1 MLLITVSLVFRN
13 IYLQYTA
20 IIFRE
25 MSREFISEGPPPT
38 TGVGEQKPLVLFF
51 GSNMVVSGKLPRE
64 NMGTSTTKLIYKW
77 RFAGEIFE
85 LTGGLFRQLIAVS
98 ASE

>member
-25 MSREFISEGPPPT
+25 MSREFISEGAEWANKSLWSIFW
-38 TGVGEQKPLVLFF
+38 VK
-51 GSNMVVSGKLPRE
+51 NMAISGKLPRE
-64 NMGTSTTKLIYKW
+64 NMGTSTINNL
-77 RFAGEIFE
+77 
-85 LTGGLFRQLIAVS
+85 
-98 ASE
+98 